1 MTSTLLVNGTVIDGT
16 GAAPRAG
23 ASVLLADGRIRA
35 LGEDADAAARTD
47 PEVRRI
53 DATGHTVM
61 PGLIDAHCHVT
72 LGEPRSNDELFHHRD
87 EASAA
92 ILAAFNAPKI
102 LRAGVTGMLD
112 ADCVF
117 NVGPALRTAIDAG
130 LVEGPRMVAGANALM
145 TSVGGTAGNMI
156 PDEGRAGYAEVVG
169 DREGIVRAVRR
180 QVKRGADWIK
190 VHVTGRAPRHEREL
204 QVWTLDELRIVVETA
219 HDLETPVVG
228 HCRSSSSTRD
238 AAIAGFDLIY
248 HASFMEEDALEA
260 LVEHRTPIAPTF
272 TFLGNLSEYGHLVGA
287 ATDAMRTFFND
298 EIEQTAGM
306 VRRAYD
312 AGVPLLAGS
321 ESGFSI
327 TPYGHWHAR
336 ELELFVKYLGLT
348 PLEAITTATGNG
360 AIAMRM
366 PGEVGTLEP
375 GRLADVLVID
385 GDPLADIRVLG
396 DRSRIRHLFK
406 GGRAVELDRPWPER
420 DALPGEKVFNWSE
433 TLLESRLVGS
443 HDR

>member
-1 MTSTLLVNGTVIDGT
+1 MGPVLLSGGTVIDGT
-16 GAAPRAG
+16 GAGPRPDT
-23 ASVLLADGRIRA
+23 SVLLSGETIAA
-35 LGEDADAAARTD
+35 LGADAESAASGD
-47 PEVRRI
+47 PTVKRI
-53 DATGHTVM
+53 DVTGTTVM

-87 EASAA
+87 EATAA

-102 LRAGVTGMLD
+102 LRAGVTGILD

-169 DREGIVRAVRR
+169 DRDAIVRAVRQ

-204 QVWTLDELRIVVETA
+204 QVWTLEEMKILVDTA

-238 AAIAGFDLIY
+238 AAKAGFDLIY
-248 HASFMEEDALEA
+248 HASFMAEDALEA
-260 LVEHRTPIAPTF
+260 LVERKTPIAPTF

-287 ATDAMRTFFND
+287 ATGAMRTFFNN

-336 ELELFVKYLGLT
+336 ELELFVQHLGLT

-366 PGEVGTLEP
+366 PGKVGTLEP
-375 GRLADVLVID
+375 GRFADVLVID

-406 GGRAVELDRPWPER
+406 GGQAIDLDRPWPQR
-420 DALPGEKVFNWSE
+420 HSLPGERVFNWSE
-433 TLLESRLVGS
+433 SLLEWDLVATRAG
-443 HDR
+443 